1 MGECAQFIC
10 RYYVILYKGFMYLQ
24 ILVSEGFSGTD
35 TQGYWKTTATFFKF
49 FWMSHVHY
57 QTESQFSFTLSSY
70 SVYSEKLKHF
80 ITITTFTSLPTT
92 PSKSEISFI
101 WVNRD
106 FLLIHLNA
114 HFSTLGSIQPLYRY
128 AFLSGSLSQ
137 ECPFS
142 FLQLVNSNS
151 SFETQS
157 KGLFFRTAI
166 PHHPQQGLPCPPP
179 ACHSFLY
186 MTLSLSIPMTCFLVC
201 NPYWTVLHLYDHS
214 AWQRAFH
221 KVSIINVY

>member
-114 HFSTLGSIQPLYRY
+114 HFSTLGSSSISA
-128 AFLSGSLSQ
+128 AFSIADI
-137 ECPFS
+137 S
-142 FLQLVNSNS
+142 FVWKNSFFFFPQQQWFINSPHACAILHLCLLMPSTLCHHQHLELLQIFFLNSNTHILPGQ
-151 SFETQS
+151 FPLA
-157 KGLFFRTAI
+157 KLF
-166 PHHPQQGLPCPPP
+166 
-179 ACHSFLY
+179 
-186 MTLSLSIPMTCFLVC
+186 
-201 NPYWTVLHLYDHS
+201 
-214 AWQRAFH
+214 
-221 KVSIINVY
+221 

>member
-1 MGECAQFIC
+1 MGGCAQFIC

-35 TQGYWKTTATFFKF
+35 THGYWKTTATFFKF

-57 QTESQFSFTLSSY
+57 QTESQFSFTPSSY

-80 ITITTFTSLPTT
+80 ITITTFTSLPTN

-114 HFSTLGSIQPLYRY
+114 HFSTLGSSSISA
-128 AFLSGSLSQ
+128 AFSIADM
-137 ECPFS
+137 PFV
-142 FLQLVNSNS
+142 FY
-151 SFETQS
+151 F
-157 KGLFFRTAI
+157 
-166 PHHPQQGLPCPPP
+166 PQQQWFMLILLMPVR
-179 ACHSFLY
+179 SFTSASLWLLLY
-186 MTLSLSIPMTCFLVC
+186 VTISIWNCFKF
-201 NPYWTVLHLYDHS
+201 S
-214 AWQRAFH
+214 
-221 KVSIINVY
+221 S